1 MFLIHVRLRAV
12 SAPPDGPPLAA
23 SARHGPALAEAGIE
37 HVTGDPGWRSGAA
50 TLTLFV
56 RAPTLELAENRVHSA
71 CRALVSAPWAV
82 RTLWPGI
89 VSEYYERRLGPSHR
103 PRRRHP

>member
-23 SARHGPALAEAGIE
+23 SARHGPVLTEACIE
-37 HVTGDPGWRSGAA
+37 HVTGDPGWRSGTA

-56 RAPTLELAENRVHSA
+56 RAPTLELAEARVSSA
-71 CRALVSAPWAV
+71 CRALITAPWAV

-89 VSEYYERRLGPSHR
+89 VSEFYEGRLGPRHR
-103 PRRRHP
+103 QPLP